1 MIDDHG
7 RNRLPG
13 DGYTL
18 HACNLRPRSRGR
30 ITLTGDRATDKPR
43 IEANY
48 LGDPEGFDLKVMV
61 ECARIPLDI
70 LAQKAFDDY
79 RGAPLF
85 PARTPRNEAELVEFV
100 RAKAETVYHA
110 VGTCRMGSDDAAVAA
125 APLRLSGVEWRSVGD
140 AAALAALHQGTT
152 TAMTNRTRDRQ

>member
-61 ECARIPLDI
+61 ECARISLDI
-70 LAQKAFDDY
+70 RAQTAFADY
-79 RGAPLF
+79 RGADRKSVVSGKSGSGRL
-85 PARTPRNEAELVEFV
+85 EL
-100 RAKAETVYHA
+100 
-110 VGTCRMGSDDAAVAA
+110 G
-125 APLRLSGVEWRSVGD
+125 
-140 AAALAALHQGTT
+140 
-152 TAMTNRTRDRQ
+152 

>member
-18 HACNLRPRSRGR
+18 HACNLHPRSRGR
-30 ITLTGDRATDKPR
+30 ITLTGGRATDKPR

-61 ECARIPLDI
+61 ECARISLDI
-70 LAQKAFDDY
+70 F
-79 RGAPLF
+79 
-85 PARTPRNEAELVEFV
+85 ARSEEHTSELQSLM
-100 RAKAETVYHA
+100 RISYA
-110 VGTCRMGSDDAAVAA
+110 VFCLKKKKQNQT
-125 APLRLSGVEWRSVGD
+125 
-140 AAALAALHQGTT
+140 H
-152 TAMTNRTRDRQ
+152 TN

>member
-61 ECARIPLDI
+61 ACARISLDI
-70 LAQKAFDDY
+70 LAQKAFADY
-79 RGAPLF
+79 QLGRAPCRERVWQYGSISVVAVVF
-85 PARTPRNEAELVEFV
+85 TKK
-100 RAKAETVYHA
+100 RAK
-110 VGTCRMGSDDAAVAA
+110 R
-125 APLRLSGVEWRSVGD
+125 
-140 AAALAALHQGTT
+140 
-152 TAMTNRTRDRQ
+152 

>member
-48 LGDPEGFDLKVMV
+48 LGDPEGFALKVMV
-61 ECARIPLDI
+61 DCARISLDLI
-70 LAQKAFDDY
+70 APKANRKSDVEGK
-79 RGAPLF
+79 RGPEGL
-85 PARTPRNEAELVEFV
+85 ELGG
-100 RAKAETVYHA
+100 RRRRKKK
-110 VGTCRMGSDDAAVAA
+110 
-125 APLRLSGVEWRSVGD
+125 
-140 AAALAALHQGTT
+140 
-152 TAMTNRTRDRQ
+152 

>member
-48 LGDPEGFDLKVMV
+48 RGDPEGFDLKVMV
-61 ECARIPLDI
+61 ECARISIDI
-70 LAQKAFDDY
+70 LAQKPFDESPD
-79 RGAPLF
+79 APNI
-85 PARTPRNEAELVEFV
+85 PARTPR
-100 RAKAETVYHA
+100 
-110 VGTCRMGSDDAAVAA
+110 
-125 APLRLSGVEWRSVGD
+125 
-140 AAALAALHQGTT
+140 TT
-152 TAMTNRTRDRQ
+152 PEERRGGKE

>member
-30 ITLTGDRATDKPR
+30 ITLTGGRAADKPR

-48 LGDPEGFDLKVMV
+48 LGDPEGFDLTVMV
-61 ECARIPLDI
+61 ECVRISLDI
-70 LAQKAFDDY
+70 DRKSVVSGKSVSVRVDLGGRSIIEQK
-79 RGAPLF
+79 
-85 PARTPRNEAELVEFV
+85 
-100 RAKAETVYHA
+100 K
-110 VGTCRMGSDDAAVAA
+110 MS
-125 APLRLSGVEWRSVGD
+125 
-140 AAALAALHQGTT
+140 
-152 TAMTNRTRDRQ
+152 